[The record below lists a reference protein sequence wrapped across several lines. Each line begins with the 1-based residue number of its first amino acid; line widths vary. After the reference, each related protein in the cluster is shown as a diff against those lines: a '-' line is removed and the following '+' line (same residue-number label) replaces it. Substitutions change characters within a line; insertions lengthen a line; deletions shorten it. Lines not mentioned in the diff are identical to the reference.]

1 MEQLSSTSSLE
12 SAPSAEVIPPRSRLH
27 FIDNLRWTMIMLV
40 VSMHAA
46 VTYSHVGRWYYVEG
60 SRPAL
65 PVLLVFATYQAFLQA
80 FFMGFLF
87 FLAGYFVPGAYDK
100 KGSAKFLRDRFIRLG
115 IPTLLYM
122 FVIGPF
128 TEYYVSRTWTSTRP
142 MTFGG
147 EIVKHILNGQFLS
160 GTGPLWFCAAL
171 LFFCLAY
178 ALFRQFAP
186 APSRFTIATALPGN
200 RGIVAFIALL
210 ALATFLVRIPE
221 PMGKAVYN
229 MQLCFFSQYIFLFCA
244 GILAYRTRFLTRL
257 PYSFGIRWLWFGLAG
272 GFVLW
277 IAVLA
282 LGGALSGK
290 IDLYNGGLHWQS
302 AGFSVW
308 ESLVCAGVCLGLTVL
323 YRQKF
328 NTNGPV
334 AKVLTDNAFAIY
346 VLHPPVLIAISHAL
360 QPFEAPPLIKFVVLT
375 ILAFTAT
382 LALSALVVRR
392 IPGLKTILS

>member
-1 MEQLSSTSSLE
+1 MEPLTHTSSLE
-12 SAPSAEVIPPRSRLH
+12 SAPPAAVSERPRLH
-27 FIDNLRWTMIMLV
+27 FIDNLRSTMIFLV

-46 VTYSHVGRWYYVEG
+46 VTYSHVGRWYYMEG
-60 SRPAL
+60 SRPGL

-100 KGSAKFLRDRFIRLG
+100 KGPAKFLRDRFIRLG

-128 TEYYVSRTWTSTRP
+128 TEYYVSQTWTSTGP

-171 LFFCLAY
+171 LVFCFVY

-186 APSRFTIATALPGN
+186 AASRFTIATALPGN
-200 RGIVAFIALL
+200 RAIVAFIALL

-229 MQLCFFSQYIFLFCA
+229 MQLCYFSQYILLFCA
-244 GILAYRTRFLTRL
+244 GILAYRTGFLTRL
-257 PYSFGIRWLWFGLAG
+257 PYTFGIRWLWRGLAG
-272 GFVLW
+272 GFVVWVAILT
-277 IAVLA
+277 
-282 LGGALSGK
+282 LGGAVAGK

-302 AGFSVW
+302 AGLSVW
-308 ESLVCAGVCLGLTVL
+308 ESLVCVGVCLGLTVV
-323 YRQKF
+323 YRERF
-328 NTNGPV
+328 NTHGTV

-346 VLHPPVLIAISHAL
+346 VLHPPVLIRISHAL
-360 QPFEAPPLIKFVVLT
+360 EPFAAPPLVKFVTLT
-375 ILAFTAT
+375 LLAFTAT
-382 LALSALVVRR
+382 LALSALVARR

>member
-1 MEQLSSTSSLE
+1 MEPLTHTSSLQ
-12 SAPSAEVIPPRSRLH
+12 SASSVAVSPQRPRLY
-27 FIDNLRWTMIMLV
+27 FVDNLRWTMIILV

-46 VTYSHVGRWYYVEG
+46 VTYSHVGRWYYMEG
-60 SRPAL
+60 PRPGM
-65 PVLLVFATYQAFLQA
+65 PVFLTFATYQAFLQA

-128 TEYYVSRTWTSTRP
+128 TEYYVAHTWTSTRP
-142 MTFGG
+142 TSFGG
-147 EIVKHILNGQFLS
+147 EIVKHILNGQFLN

-171 LFFCLAY
+171 LFFCFVY
-178 ALFRQFAP
+178 ALFRQFTP
-186 APSRFTIATALPGN
+186 ASSRFTLATALPGN
-200 RGIVAFIALL
+200 RGIMAFIALL

-229 MQLCFFSQYIFLFCA
+229 MQLCFFSQYVLMFCA
-244 GILAYRTRFLTRL
+244 GILAYRTGFLTRL

-277 IAVLA
+277 VAVLA
-282 LGGALSGK
+282 LGGAFEGK
-290 IDLYNGGLHWQS
+290 IDSYNGGWHWQS
-302 AGFSVW
+302 AGFAIW
-308 ESLVCAGVCLGLTVL
+308 ESVVCAGVSLGLTVL
-323 YRQKF
+323 YREKF
-328 NTNGPV
+328 NTQGPV
-334 AKVLTDNAFAIY
+334 SKILTDNAFAVY

-360 QPFEAPPLIKFVVLT
+360 QPFEAPPLVKFVVLT
-375 ILAFTAT
+375 ILAFSAT

-392 IPGLKTILS
+392 IPGLKTVLS

>member
-1 MEQLSSTSSLE
+1 MEPLAQTSSLE
-12 SAPSAEVIPPRSRLH
+12 SVPSAAVLPSRPRLH
-27 FIDNLRWTMIMLV
+27 FIDNLRWTMIILV

-46 VTYSHVGRWYYVEG
+46 VTYSHIGRWYYMEG
-60 SRPAL
+60 SRPGL
-65 PVLLVFATYQAFLQA
+65 PVSLVFATYQAFLQA

-100 KGSAKFLRDRFIRLG
+100 KGPAKFLRDRFVRLG

-128 TEYYVSRTWTSTRP
+128 TEYYVSRTWTSTKP

-147 EIVKHILNGQFLS
+147 EIVKHILNGQFLY

-171 LFFCLAY
+171 LFFCFVY

-186 APSRFTIATALPGN
+186 APSRFTMATALPGN
-200 RGIVAFIALL
+200 RGIAAFIALL

-229 MQLCFFSQYIFLFCA
+229 MQLCFFAQYVLLFCA
-244 GILAYRTRFLTRL
+244 GILAYRTAFLTRL
-257 PYSFGIRWLWFGLAG
+257 SYSFGMRWLWLGLAG
-272 GFVLW
+272 GLVVWMTILP
-277 IAVLA
+277 
-282 LGGALSGK
+282 LGGALAGK
-290 IDLYNGGLHWQS
+290 LDPYNGGLHWQS
-302 AGFSVW
+302 AGFSIW
-308 ESLVCAGVCLGLTVL
+308 ESLVCVGVCLGLSVL
-323 YRQKF
+323 YREKF
-328 NTNGPV
+328 NTNGTV
-334 AKVLTDNAFAIY
+334 AKVLTDNAFAVY
-346 VLHPPVLIAISHAL
+346 VLHPPVLIALSLVL
-360 QPFEAPPLIKFVVLT
+360 QPFGAPPLVKFVVLT
-375 ILAFTAT
+375 LLAFSAT

>member
-1 MEQLSSTSSLE
+1 MQPLARTPSLE
-12 SAPSAEVIPPRSRLH
+12 SASSAVVSQPLRLH
-27 FIDNLRWTMIMLV
+27 FIDNLRSTMIFLV

-46 VTYSHVGRWYYVEG
+46 VTYSHVGRWYYMEG
-60 SRPAL
+60 PRPDL
-65 PVLLVFATYQAFLQA
+65 HVLLVFATYQAFLQA

-100 KGSAKFLRDRFIRLG
+100 KGPAKFLRDRFVRLG

-122 FVIGPF
+122 FLIGPF

-147 EIVKHILNGQFLS
+147 EIVKHIRNGQFLS

-171 LFFCLAY
+171 LFFCFVY

-200 RGIVAFIALL
+200 RGIVAFISLL

-221 PMGKAVYN
+221 PMGKALYN
-229 MQLCFFSQYIFLFCA
+229 MQLCFFAQYILMFCA
-244 GILAYRTRFLTRL
+244 GILAYRTGFLTRL
-257 PYSFGIRWLWFGLAG
+257 PYSFGIRWLWLGLAG
-272 GFVLW
+272 GFVVW
-277 IAVLA
+277 MAILA

-290 IDLYNGGLHWQS
+290 IDDYSGGLHWQS

-323 YRQKF
+323 YREKF
-328 NTNGPV
+328 NNNGTV
-334 AKVLTDNAFAIY
+334 AKVLTDNAFAVY
-346 VLHPPVLIAISHAL
+346 VLHPPVLIALSHAL
-360 QPFEAPPLIKFVVLT
+360 QPFAALPLVKFVVLT
-375 ILAFTAT
+375 LLAFTAT

-392 IPGLKTILS
+392 IPGLKTVLS

>member
-1 MEQLSSTSSLE
+1 
-12 SAPSAEVIPPRSRLH
+12 
-27 FIDNLRWTMIMLV
+27 MILLV

-46 VTYSHVGRWYYVEG
+46 VTYSHVGRWYYME
-60 SRPAL
+60 SPRPGL

-100 KGSAKFLRDRFIRLG
+100 KGPAKFLRDRFIRLG

-128 TEYYVSRTWTSTRP
+128 TEYYVSQTWTSTRP

-147 EIVKHILNGQFLS
+147 EIVKHILNGEFLS

-171 LFFCLAY
+171 LFFCFVY
-178 ALFRQFAP
+178 ALFRQFAS
-186 APSRFTIATALPGN
+186 AASRFTIATPLPGN

-229 MQLCFFSQYIFLFCA
+229 MQLCFFAQYILMFCA
-244 GILAYRTRFLTRL
+244 GILAYRTGFLSRL
-257 PYSFGIRWLWFGLAG
+257 PYSFGIRWLWLGLAG
-272 GFVLW
+272 GFVVWMTIL
-277 IAVLA
+277 V
-282 LGGALSGK
+282 LGGALSGR

-323 YRQKF
+323 YREKF
-328 NTNGPV
+328 NTQGPV
-334 AKVLTDNAFAIY
+334 AKVLTDDAFAVY
-346 VLHPPVLIAISHAL
+346 VLHPPVLIALSHAL
-360 QPFEAPPLIKFVVLT
+360 QSFAAPPLVKFVVLT
-375 ILAFTAT
+375 LLAFTAT

-392 IPGLKTILS
+392 IPGLKTVLS

>member
-1 MEQLSSTSSLE
+1 MEPLTHTSPLE
-12 SAPSAEVIPPRSRLH
+12 VPPDVSPRRLRLH
-27 FIDNLRWTMIMLV
+27 FIDNLRWTMIILV

-46 VTYSHVGRWYYVEG
+46 VTYSSIGRWYYMEK
-60 SRPAL
+60 PAPGM
-65 PVLLVFATYQAFLQA
+65 PVFLVFATYQAFLQA

-100 KGSAKFLRDRFIRLG
+100 KGPAKFLRDRFVRLG

-128 TEYYVSRTWTSTRP
+128 TEYYVSRSWTSTRP

-171 LFFCLAY
+171 LFFCFVY
-178 ALFRQFAP
+178 ALFRQFVP
-186 APSRFTIATALPGN
+186 SPSRFTTASALPGN

-229 MQLCFFSQYIFLFCA
+229 MQLCFFSQYVLMFCA
-244 GILAYRTRFLTRL
+244 GTVAYRTAFLTRL
-257 PYSFGIRWLWFGLAG
+257 SYSFGIRWLWFGLGG
-272 GFVLW
+272 GFALW
-277 IAVLA
+277 LA
-282 LGGALSGK
+282 ILIPGGALEGK
-290 IDLYNGGLHWQS
+290 VDTYNGGLHWQS
-302 AGFSVW
+302 AGFCLW

-323 YRQKF
+323 YREKF
-328 NTNGPV
+328 NTNGSV
-334 AKVLTDNAFAIY
+334 AKVLTANAFAVY

-360 QPFEAPPLIKFVVLT
+360 RPFEAPALIKFVVLT
-375 ILAFTAT
+375 ILAFSAT
-382 LALSALVVRR
+382 LALAVVVRR

>member
-1 MEQLSSTSSLE
+1 MEPVTHTFSLE
-12 SAPSAEVIPPRSRLH
+12 STASAAVPARPRLH
-27 FIDNLRWTMIMLV
+27 FIDNLRWTMIILV

-46 VTYSHVGRWYYVEG
+46 VTYSHVGRWYYMEG
-60 SRPAL
+60 SRPST
-65 PVLLVFATYQAFLQA
+65 PVLLTFATYQAYLQA

-100 KGSAKFLRDRFIRLG
+100 KGPAKFLRDRFIRLG

-128 TEYYVSRTWTSTRP
+128 TEYYVAQTWTSTQP

-147 EIVKHILNGQFLS
+147 EIVKHIRNGEFLS

-171 LFFCLAY
+171 LFFCFVY
-178 ALFRQFAP
+178 VLFRQIAP
-186 APSRFTIATALPGN
+186 APSRFTLATALPGN
-200 RGIVAFIALL
+200 RGVVGFIALL
-210 ALATFLVRIPE
+210 AVATFLVRIPE
-221 PMGKAVYN
+221 PMGKAIYN
-229 MQLCFFSQYIFLFCA
+229 MQLCFFSQYILMFCA

-257 PYSFGIRWLWFGLAG
+257 PYSFGIRWLWLGLPG
-272 GFVLW
+272 SFVLW

-282 LGGALSGK
+282 LGGAMEGK

-302 AGFSVW
+302 AGFSLW
-308 ESLVCAGVCLGLTVL
+308 ESVVCASVGVGLIVL
-323 YRQKF
+323 YREKF
-328 NTNGPV
+328 NTHGTV
-334 AKVLTDNAFAIY
+334 ARVLTDNAFAIY

-360 QPFEAPPLIKFVVLT
+360 RPFAAPPLVTFVVLT
-375 ILAFTAT
+375 VLAFGGT